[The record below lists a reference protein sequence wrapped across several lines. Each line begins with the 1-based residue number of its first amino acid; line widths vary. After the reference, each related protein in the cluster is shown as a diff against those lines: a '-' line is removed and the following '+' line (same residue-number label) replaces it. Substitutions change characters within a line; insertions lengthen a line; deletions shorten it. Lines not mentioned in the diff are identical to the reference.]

1 MALLREGGTAARAA
15 LLLLMLLAVEPSA
28 QQQPWHARLP
38 AHARASLAAT
48 LLAVG
53 HAPLALALFEL
64 GDLVEAARCARA
76 EEEAQPG
83 ACAAPVTTLEL
94 LRALE
99 QQGADLA
106 APG

>member
-1 MALLREGGTAARAA
+1 MQRIGRISVSLLRE
-15 LLLLMLLAVEPSA
+15 
-28 QQQPWHARLP
+28 RLP

-99 QQGADLA
+99 QGADLA